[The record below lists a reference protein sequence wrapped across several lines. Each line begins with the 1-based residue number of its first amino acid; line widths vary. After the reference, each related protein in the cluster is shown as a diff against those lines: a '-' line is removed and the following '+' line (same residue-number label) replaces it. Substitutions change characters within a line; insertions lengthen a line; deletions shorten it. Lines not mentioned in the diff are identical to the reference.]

1 MENEQYF
8 IFLSKQMRMKNGGYG
23 FHEPKV
29 PCHGQSGYGV
39 SIRPDDILNDAMI
52 ALNDPQMRKDFLSKS
67 LNVYTSS
74 TRAYFNIEEFRRSDE
89 QYGWTLDELACLPSN
104 GTAGPTCPGCTI

>member
-8 IFLSKQMRMKNGGYG
+8 IFLCEADADENGDVD
-23 FHEPKV
+23 FTNPKV
-29 PCHGQSGYGV
+29 HAMANPAYGV

-89 QYGWTLDELACLPSN
+89 QYGWTLDELACLN